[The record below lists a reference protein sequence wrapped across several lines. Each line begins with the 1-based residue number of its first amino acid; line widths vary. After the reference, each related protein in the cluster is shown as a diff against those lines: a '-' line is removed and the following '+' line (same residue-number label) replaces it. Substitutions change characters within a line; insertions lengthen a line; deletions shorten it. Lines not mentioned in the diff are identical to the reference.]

1 MGEFLSAANKD
12 KHSHDGENDFVNKNY
27 LIIMGE
33 FLSSPNKEKHSQD
46 GENSI
51 VSNRKNYIIK
61 ILIVKIWFI

>member
-1 MGEFLSAANKD
+1 
-12 KHSHDGENDFVNKNY
+12 
-27 LIIMGE
+27 MGE